1 MFDPH
6 TPDELAGFTKPASV
20 DGCLV
25 EYYYV
30 ESAQAAI
37 QVRRHCHNTSNGKRY
52 YGDRA
57 RSYHD

>member
-1 MFDPH
+1 MFEPH

-30 ESAQAAI
+30 ESTQAAI
-37 QVRRHCHNTSNGKRY
+37 QVTQFFSTSL
-52 YGDRA
+52 A
-57 RSYHD
+57 RGFCDFFG

>member
-1 MFDPH
+1 MFEAN

-37 QVRRHCHNTSNGKRY
+37 QVRFNCGQYASPLW
-52 YGDRA
+52 
-57 RSYHD
+57 